1 MILASLGFSVVAF
14 DASKTGISFARTQA
28 NDDNIDRYGYEISF
42 TLSGKKAHEIKNRDH
57 ALKVCT
63 ALL

>member
-28 NDDNIDRYGYEISF
+28 NDDNIDRYGYEILF
-42 TLSGKKAHEIKNRDH
+42 TLSGKKRIK
-57 ALKVCT
+57 
-63 ALL
+63 